1 MVVLTRKMEAIAKLI
16 DEKIDAFKNSLVS
29 HVHMIYTC
37 LCVIPIRRVIY
48 SLLSSN
54 IHMIHGFM
62 CNPH

>member
-29 HVHMIYTC
+29 HVHMIH
-37 LCVIPIRRVIY
+37 V
-48 SLLSSN
+48 
-54 IHMIHGFM
+54 FM